1 MNQALAA
8 VPALA
13 HSAPVPSAWGRK
25 RPAEQILRGATVAA
39 VGLAHAALFLGLQR
53 EAPEFVPQSVPE
65 ILTVSWIEAPMR
77 MVEPAPP
84 PPTRPRQKVRV
95 PPRVRPAPVAPPR
108 PRPVTA
114 TTRPAA
120 TEPSQAA
127 PSPQPEPPAAVAAAP
142 AEAPAAEAPAA
153 EAPPAITPP
162 RFEADY
168 LSNPRPAYPPA
179 SRELGEEGRVLLR
192 VKISPQGKAVEIRLQ
207 RGSGHDRLDQAALR
221 AVGAWRFVP
230 ARRGSEPIEA
240 WVQVPITFTL
250 RN

>member
-1 MNQALAA
+1 MNQARAA
-8 VPALA
+8 VPAPA
-13 HSAPVPSAWGRK
+13 AFPQIACASGRK

-39 VGLAHAALFLGLQR
+39 VGLAHAALFVGLQR
-53 EAPEFVPQSVPE
+53 VAPEFVPPSAPK
-65 ILTVSWIEAPMR
+65 ILNVSWIAAPKR
-77 MVEPAPP
+77 IVEPAPP
-84 PPTRPRQKVRV
+84 PPPVPPQKVRV
-95 PPRVRPAPVAPPR
+95 PPRVRPAPVVPPR
-108 PRPVTA
+108 PRPITA
-114 TTRPAA
+114 APRPAVA
-120 TEPSQAA
+120 EPSQAA
-127 PSPQPEPPAAVAAAP
+127 PSLQPEPPAAVAAAP
-142 AEAPAAEAPAA
+142 VEAPAA

-192 VKISPQGKAVEIRLQ
+192 VKISPQGQPVEIRLQ
-207 RGSGHDRLDQAALR
+207 RGSGHERLDQAALS